1 MHVNRRW
8 LRWWPLALLFFALR
22 SAGQDALHKRVSLPS
37 TLIAAGELRKEIS
50 RQTGLQFSFGSNT
63 IRPGQLIRLPQKS
76 YTAKALLDAMQQQ
89 LKADYKIYE
98 DHIIFTKRN
107 NTAAESRNGNPS
119 AENVTAKNGGKASP
133 DGQFNP
139 PNIIAQSG
147 KKGSADRKSDPTHT
161 STDNADVLKG
171 KKYAQE
177 VKLKSQNTSAQ
188 NGKKGSADRKSDPTH
203 TSTDNADVLKGKK
216 SAQEVKLKS
225 QNTSAQNGKKGAG
238 DEPANTLSDSINSK
252 TVATPSPDEQNAPT
266 QLNGVAKPGKPAS
279 RQNPAAPSSDQ
290 TIGGTTSNQLSL
302 PLQFPTAHADER
314 IRHRAYRVVPE
325 RRPAPQT
332 VTGTA
337 PAIRERKSPFDIN
350 NGIFSRY
357 TVAGIEATEYF
368 PANGSFKAGV
378 SILHGIIGY
387 SSNGTYGSLR
397 YGAGSRWTFSERWH
411 VQASFTTGIVEKKL
425 ESDSGIIIQKTI
437 DVRER
442 LHRIGLQA
450 ERTLGKRWG
459 LVGGLSWNMLNRTNT
474 DKGTRFS
481 PGDRIF
487 DGPVPEDGYRAIKPF
502 YTLSSKFSE
511 GNKTWEDRWL
521 GIQVGIYFR
530 L

>member
-1 MHVNRRW
+1 MHVNRWW

-22 SAGQDALHKRVSLPS
+22 SAGQDALRKRVSLPS

-107 NTAAESRNGNPS
+107 NAAAESRNGNPS

-133 DGQFNP
+133 DRQFNP
-139 PNIIAQSG
+139 PNIIAQNG
-147 KKGSADRKSDPTHT
+147 KKGAADRKSDPTN
-161 STDNADVLKG
+161 S
-171 KKYAQE
+171 
-177 VKLKSQNTSAQ
+177 
-188 NGKKGSADRKSDPTH
+188 
-203 TSTDNADVLKGKK
+203 STDNADVLKGKK
-216 SAQEVKLKS
+216 SAQEVKLNS
-225 QNTSAQNGKKGAG
+225 QNTSAQNGKNGAG

-266 QLNGVAKPGKPAS
+266 QLNGAAKPGKPAS

-314 IRHRAYRVVPE
+314 IRQRAYRLVPE

-332 VTGTA
+332 VSGSA

-357 TVAGIEATEYF
+357 TAAGIEATEYF
-368 PANGSFKAGV
+368 PANGFFKAGV

-511 GNKTWEDRWL
+511 GNKTWKDRWL